1 MIKDQRVQTHC
12 CPSLPFSQL
21 VLGSATCC
29 CGQPVVVWSLFL
41 QQSHQVM
48 KAEQFRGVF
57 SCARTVTAPC
67 SLCLH
72 LTALL
77 PLFLHLLWSSLTP
90 SRTPSR
96 VKNQSTIFR
105 RFHELGG
112 PGEPGRCRSGGLD
125 GNGKATR
132 EGAVSALGQ
141 PGWWVPW
148 AVPPKNPLHS

>member
-1 MIKDQRVQTHC
+1 MGPDDQRPT
-12 CPSLPFSQL
+12 
-21 VLGSATCC
+21 SADTLLSFFALQPAGPGLCNTLLWSA
-29 CGQPVVVWSLFL
+29 CGCLKPISVAV
-41 QQSHQVM
+41 SHQVT
-48 KAEQFRGVF
+48 KAEQFRGAF

-112 PGEPGRCRSGGLD
+112 SGEPGRCRSGGLD

-141 PGWWVPW
+141 PG
-148 AVPPKNPLHS
+148 